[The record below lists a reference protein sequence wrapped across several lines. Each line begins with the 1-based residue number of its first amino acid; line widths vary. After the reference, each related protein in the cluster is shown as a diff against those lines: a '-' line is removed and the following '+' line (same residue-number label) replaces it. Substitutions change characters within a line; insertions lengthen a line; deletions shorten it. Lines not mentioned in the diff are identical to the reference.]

1 MVKPQVMPR
10 AEPLDRILT
19 GDFANMGDFTTVR
32 PHGTSDWLIIHTI
45 GGEAIITVEG
55 RKYPV
60 VPGDIVLSRPATMHH
75 YRTNPRVG
83 TWALLWAHFY
93 PRDEWLDWL
102 RWPVLAGGW
111 GKLHFKSAVSKKIQD
126 RLRQMHR
133 YATQPQGFGR
143 HEILAMNALEEV
155 LLWCD
160 AANESRRTL
169 MDEPT
174 QIVLDT
180 ISRHYAERLSLRRL
194 AHTSGQSVARLT
206 RQFRKYV
213 GATTQAVIEQRR
225 LERARQLLA
234 RTTLSVKE
242 IAVQTGFASP
252 FYFSIRFKAAT
263 GSSPRRY
270 RNDML
275 KAQAARHPVLG

>member
-111 GKLHFKSAVSKKIQD
+111 GKLHFKSAVSKKIQ
-126 RLRQMHR
+126 
-133 YATQPQGFGR
+133 
-143 HEILAMNALEEV
+143 EV

-275 KAQAARHPVLG
+275 KAQAARYPVLG